1 MFTRRFHIIAAAF
14 LIATGAWAQSDGPVR
29 FDIPFD
35 FNIGDRQLAAGRYE
49 VAASPGNPILRVRTR
64 DGYTV
69 WMGVTHALTTRDVT
83 SASQLVFNKYGDR
96 YFMSKVRVAGTD
108 GGRQLFPSRQERE
121 LARTATLARA
131 TLTAARRS
139 SQ

>member
-1 MFTRRFHIIAAAF
+1 MTEGRPITVLVVDDHDVVHWGFRV
-14 LIATGAWAQSDGPVR
+14 LLG
-29 FDIPFD
+29 
-35 FNIGDRQLAAGRYE
+35 RQ
-49 VAASPGNPILRVRTR
+49 P
-64 DGYTV
+64 
-69 WMGVTHALTTRDVT
+69 WVTDC
-83 SASQLVFNKYGDR
+83 
-96 YFMSKVRVAGTD
+96 RVAGTD